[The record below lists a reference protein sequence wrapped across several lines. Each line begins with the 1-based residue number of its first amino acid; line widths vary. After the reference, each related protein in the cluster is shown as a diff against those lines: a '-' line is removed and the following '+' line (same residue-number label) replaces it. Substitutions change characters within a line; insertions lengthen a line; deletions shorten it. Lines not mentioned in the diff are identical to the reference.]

1 MKPIAEWTDEEL
13 AAVILAQLW
22 RYQDEAG
29 QSHGRTIESAMLEAA
44 QFLLDLIPLVSPE
57 QFPVLMEL
65 LREADRRRLS
75 RPIRTH
81 EDPST

>member
-1 MKPIAEWTDEEL
+1 MKAIAEWTDEEL

-22 RYQDEAG
+22 RHQDAAG

-44 QFLLDLIPLVSPE
+44 QFLLDLKPLVSPE

-65 LREADRRRLS
+65 LREADRRRLFRS
-75 RPIRTH
+75 IRTN
-81 EDPST
+81 PGP